1 MKTPEEAK
9 EKIRQLI
16 HYQQDVQ
23 FAGGISPNSELYKN
37 LLKTQDELLAFF
49 NLEQRPLHYLML
61 STYPFS
67 PNNVRNTITVETKA
81 DYFGDS
87 APPFRRIRRH
97 LIVGGFVKQ
106 Y

>member
-1 MKTPEEAK
+1 MN
-9 EKIRQLI
+9 
-16 HYQQDVQ
+16 
-23 FAGGISPNSELYKN
+23 NSQIY
-37 LLKTQDELLAFF
+37 AA
-49 NLEQRPLHYLML
+49 
-61 STYPFS
+61 
-67 PNNVRNTITVETKA
+67 I